1 MKLKQFV
8 HLQDYRFE
16 LTFENSETIVA
27 DLGTLIADHVAPQE
41 TESAQINAEWGCLEF
56 KAGMV
61 DIEPKTLYRFA
72 FSASQQQ
79 AA

>member
-16 LTFENSETIVA
+16 LTFENGETIVA
-27 DLGTLIADHVAPQE
+27 DLGTLIAEHVAPQE
-41 TESAQINAEWGCLEF
+41 TQSARINPEWGCLEF
-56 KAGMV
+56 KAGIV

-72 FSASQQQ
+72 LTASQQQ